1 MEQRFFEA
9 IWLGRDTATGET
21 LLGGNKVVTVGARTV
36 RRMPKPDKYDKQMFD
51 IISRTYHDTDG
62 PAMVFHSAR

>member
-1 MEQRFFEA
+1 MEQRFFKA

-36 RRMPKPDKYDKQMFD
+36 RRMLGARQV
-51 IISRTYHDTDG
+51 RQTD
-62 PAMVFHSAR
+62 V